1 MNHTWKQLEIK
12 SLIKDYPNTPSKVLA
27 ERYGVSVY
35 AIYARAYSLGIKK
48 DKSYRA
54 SCMTQ
59 TLINNKFKKGAI
71 PWNKGLKSA

>member
-1 MNHTWKQLEIK
+1 MNHHWTNFEHK
-12 SLIKDYPNTPSKVLA
+12 SLIQDYPTTPNKVLA

-35 AIYARAYSLGIKK
+35 AIYARAFALGIKK

-59 TLINNKFKKGAI
+59 TLIDNKFKKGTI
-71 PWNKGLKSA
+71 PWNKGLRSA

>member
-1 MNHTWKQLEIK
+1 MKHTWTNFEHK
-12 SLIKDYPNTPSKVLA
+12 SLIQDYSNTPSKVLA

-54 SCMTQ
+54 SCMSK
-59 TLINNKFKKGAI
+59 TLIDNKFQKGAI
-71 PWNKGLKSA
+71 PWNKGLRSA